1 MPPEGGPRPPLALA
15 AATVQIGLGLLAVL
29 LCGYS
34 VTYLVDPF
42 SLDDTRLLLA
52 TTSIVLGGALFG
64 VWLAARTRRGWLL
77 ILAVA
82 CGSLAVSTVT
92 ITVRLFARTRADD
105 QTGIW
110 MAIACASLDVLF
122 WIVITVAAIIEWRFF
137 PGRTVRESSR
147 RARSAALVA
156 PLALITAFVVVLVSA
171 GPSWLIRLNSEVTAG
186 EPVAEGQDSALTG
199 DIRWTLELDA
209 PGQAVAL
216 ESGVAVPVARDDDHS
231 AGVIMVDPVNGKIRW
246 RYELRGA
253 DGAPALRPT
262 DGGRGLVVNLG
273 DVDDDVVR
281 STFTLDAGS
290 GRFRAV
296 WPNRGELAD
305 TDPPVLFDKEPRGT
319 NSVIAI
325 SATGRKLWKYQP
337 ERCADPRSVTSTQE
351 VVLVRARQCDKGRP
365 SLQVV
370 GLDARTGEQR
380 WVQDV
385 PENEEGRPE
394 GGEDGPGQVVV
405 HGGHQLELGGRELGR
420 RDLDTGVMDWTTPV
434 APDCRERALR
444 QAGEVAFV
452 SCGRDWSGD
461 RVAVAAYATQ
471 TGERL
476 WRLPMEQPVTAAEAV
491 DDQRLLALVDGTESC
506 TLRVIGE
513 SGDTTLMTLAE
524 GDRSEDP
531 EPGSPICRRANLL
544 RVGQN
549 FVLQFRIVGGG
560 SGVDRYRFIGLA

>member
-290 GRFRAV
+290 G
-296 WPNRGELAD
+296 L
-305 TDPPVLFDKEPRGT
+305 
-319 NSVIAI
+319 
-325 SATGRKLWKYQP
+325 
-337 ERCADPRSVTSTQE
+337 
-351 VVLVRARQCDKGRP
+351 
-365 SLQVV
+365 
-370 GLDARTGEQR
+370 
-380 WVQDV
+380 
-385 PENEEGRPE
+385 
-394 GGEDGPGQVVV
+394 
-405 HGGHQLELGGRELGR
+405 
-420 RDLDTGVMDWTTPV
+420 
-434 APDCRERALR
+434 
-444 QAGEVAFV
+444 AFV